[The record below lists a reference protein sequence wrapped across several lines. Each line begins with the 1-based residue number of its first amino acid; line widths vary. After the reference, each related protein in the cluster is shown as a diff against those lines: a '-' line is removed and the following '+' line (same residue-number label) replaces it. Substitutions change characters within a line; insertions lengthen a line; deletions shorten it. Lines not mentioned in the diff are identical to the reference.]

1 MRAERIRQVAISGV
15 RCYNDST
22 HKGGTPHERFQ
33 TSPKPPAPVGKDP
46 VLIAAVFC
54 VVTVVAIIDSRQTV
68 PEEPQPPKVSDEA
81 PLPSDT
87 VSVTEP
93 PYVET
98 TAQPAETTVPP
109 TTEPSIQD
117 SAAYQKLLTVENAD
131 QFDEAVLE
139 AFAHWIEGEE
149 DFLETYPEKWEMEE
163 LYNGTVSLTCY
174 TPLTEDYKRTL
185 CSLYYD
191 GEKVFINT
199 IIERGYT
206 SVPREEVS
214 AKVYG
219 AEDPI
224 GVPDELKEEFID
236 FIMDSDWFAAST
248 LWPDYRTEWYFEMEP
263 IPGSGDQTGYITL
276 FVKVWSPDDG
286 EDDYA
291 LCSLYYDGEEVRD
304 GRRS

>member
-1 MRAERIRQVAISGV
+1 M
-15 RCYNDST
+15 
-22 HKGGTPHERFQ
+22 
-33 TSPKPPAPVGKDP
+33 KDHQHRKEPLPLWVKLP
-46 VLIAAVFC
+46 VLIAAVCC
-54 VVTVVAIIDSRQTV
+54 VVTVVAIVFSRQE
-68 PEEPQPPKVSDEA
+68 PAEETQPPKASDEA

-87 VSVTEP
+87 VSIVSTTEP
-93 PYVET
+93 STAES
-98 TAQPAETTVPP
+98 TAQPTEPA

-117 SAAYQKLLTVENAD
+117 SAAYQKLLTIENAD
-131 QFDEAVLE
+131 QFDEEVLE
-139 AFAHWIEGEE
+139 AFARWIEGEE
-149 DFLETYPEKWEMEE
+149 GFLETYPEKWELKEF
-163 LYNGTVSLTCY
+163 YDGKIGLTCY

-219 AEDPI
+219 AENPI
-224 GVPDELKEEFID
+224 GVSDELKEDFID
-236 FIMDSDWFAAST
+236 FIMDSDWFAWST

-263 IPGSGDQTGYITL
+263 IPGSEEQTGYITL
-276 FVKVWSPDDG
+276 FVKVWSSDDG
-286 EDDYA
+286 EDDYD
-291 LCSLYYDGEEVRD
+291 LCSLYYNGEEVRD